1 MKQQFLLLYH
11 LIMELQLDL
20 ILPKATTWLGGYY
33 TRNLPIHGFLETH
46 IALAY
51 PKNDMLLQEP

>member
-1 MKQQFLLLYH
+1 
-11 LIMELQLDL
+11 MELQLDL